1 MEPDL
6 LFTDRDKVLVICVPG
21 VQLLQL
27 LSPLSV
33 AEISSIS
40 LELHELGLGNPLVT
54 CAMVILVNNKLH
66 IKNVTRKYRPFLLR
80 VESIVVVVI

>member
-6 LFTDRDKVLVICVPG
+6 LFTDRDRVLVIDVPV

-33 AEISSIS
+33 AEISCKS

-54 CAMVILVNNKLH
+54 CAMVVFEIRMLH
-66 IKNVTRKYRPFLLR
+66 INNVTRKYRPFLLR